1 MMTVDDTRLS
11 DEALK
16 HCRFPGHLSSDSLT
30 PKLTCRRKLERGTSG
45 GWRRS
50 GLVSG
55 LVSSMSLPWFPPV
68 GHSTRRRLPSRGS
81 LGPRFPTFPGTMR
94 RYDCHP
100 APLGVLRVSLVPRYR
115 AGSRRAWS
123 PSRAPRLVEAPRRR
137 QGLGSPGPPLRAWR
151 LETGGAPTFP
161 SSPSADMPRSQTP
174 VVSYALAIAHPG
186 LLPSSACTPSASPQL
201 YPFRGSMTRPAFS
214 LHPAPYGPLLGGT
227 RVRY

>member
-94 RYDCHP
+94 RYDCHR
-100 APLGVLRVSLVPRYR
+100 ATLGSLRLSLASRYLACFSR
-115 AGSRRAWS
+115 LWCPRRARC
-123 PSRAPRLVEAPRRR
+123 PVEAPRQR
-137 QGLGSPGPPLRAWR
+137 QGLWSPGPPLRVSHK
-151 LETGGAPTFP
+151 ETGGSPTFP
-161 SSPSADMPRSQTP
+161 SSPSEDMPCSQTP
-174 VVSYALAIAHPG
+174 VVSCALAIPHPG
-186 LLPSSACTPSASPQL
+186 LLPSGACKPSAFLSVP
-201 YPFRGSMTRPAFS
+201 P
-214 LHPAPYGPLLGGT
+214 
-227 RVRY
+227 